1 MEKASMHFMT
11 GLALS
16 RPKEQR
22 NIFAA
27 HNIPSTK
34 TRRGDI
40 YGPFSIVEKPV
51 APLNEPAFNSLNK
64 DFLSLKAKFA
74 KIQTLQLIPNKV
86 IESAQALPKIGDP
99 KLDAEGKLQHRCDAL
114 TEELQSI
121 YASAKVLLKQVN
133 SAKDPSLEFAIL
145 SANVKVLISF
155 IKKRF
160 EETQTIAF
168 LIRCHDAAVEEPIK
182 TSSNHLLAE
191 FL

>member
-16 RPKEQR
+16 RSKEQR

-27 HNIPSTK
+27 HNVPNAK
-34 TRRGDI
+34 TRGEDI
-40 YGPFSIVEKPV
+40 YRLFSTVEKPV
-51 APLNEPAFNSLNK
+51 APLNEPDFNSLKTN
-64 DFLSLKAKFA
+64 FLSLKAKVA
-74 KIQTLQLIPNKV
+74 KLQTLQLVPNNV

-99 KLDAEGKLQHRCDAL
+99 KLDAEGKLQHRCDIF

-133 SAKDPSLEFAIL
+133 SAKDPSLEFALL

-182 TSSNHLLAE
+182 TSSNPLLAE